1 MSSRLRRST
10 RFALTPAE
18 RALIDDNKHTSTGK
32 KDNKREILKRGGSA
46 DSKSSKKGKPEKEK
60 EKDKEKEKVEKMRE
74 KKNPKRNSESALPDG
89 SGAGTAEPPKKT
101 RKSADSSL
109 SPVTQNRKREGQ
121 TTSAPSIEPQP
132 PAENSVTLPSIY
144 DEAAIDAFF
153 KKNKKRTFRDLLG
166 ESLERDQDSH
176 LIAGAQQLLKDPSS
190 ASTSDAIKQIIGA
203 GSREMSV
210 KEALALNFRNYRV
223 RMPKQRYDALVSG
236 NIISAAMFEPN
247 YGRDDPSL
255 ISPSGVHTPQ
265 QRMNLQEMI
274 TVMQEMG
281 ANPAN
286 PLNLDANEEGNE
298 TSFNLEEFLKS
309 VPFPGKSSK
318 TIAEL
323 LIEMNFREDTFEQSS
338 AAPVTVQEQT
348 PSYLVSNGHKGY
360 PFFPFWKLPTNVS
373 RGYRNVYYVQG
384 IKYVLLNTIMYQDA
398 IIVPMN
404 EPISF
409 RFNDYLFDM
418 SLNDLLIANG
428 ILIHDHTSCR
438 DMLAF
443 LNSCGFAIHHDLSEY
458 LMGTYGPNISGNAA
472 NSKKDLLPISL
483 TPEFPPFV
491 AHKLDYFVLGFG
503 RRYGINEIVDVTQT
517 LSRAP
522 LSHFSSAPA
531 ARVQPPRNPVSAP
544 VQASDS
550 SVPETS
556 IDNEEEG
563 VKNLRRNTV
572 ICAALSSGQK
582 ADIVAERFGITSD
595 EVIEIGKTREEVARQ
610 FTEHYTSLLAERDS
624 SMRAHDLNCSD
635 LVMSH
640 KKRTGKVGIRR
651 TNYVGLNVMM
661 WRFFKD
667 CKDNGICL
675 NGKLLKEQAMLYAK
689 QLGLE
694 NFKGSEGWLDAFKR
708 RHKIDLKAMSGVPVN
723 YEDDVSTKMEYDEE
737 NEGILQFA

>member
-517 LSRAP
+517 
-522 LSHFSSAPA
+522 
-531 ARVQPPRNPVSAP
+531 VS
-544 VQASDS
+544 Q
-550 SVPETS
+550 
-556 IDNEEEG
+556 
-563 VKNLRRNTV
+563 
-572 ICAALSSGQK
+572 
-582 ADIVAERFGITSD
+582 
-595 EVIEIGKTREEVARQ
+595 
-610 FTEHYTSLLAERDS
+610 
-624 SMRAHDLNCSD
+624 
-635 LVMSH
+635 
-640 KKRTGKVGIRR
+640 
-651 TNYVGLNVMM
+651 
-661 WRFFKD
+661 FFK
-667 CKDNGICL
+667 L
-675 NGKLLKEQAMLYAK
+675 
-689 QLGLE
+689 
-694 NFKGSEGWLDAFKR
+694 
-708 RHKIDLKAMSGVPVN
+708 
-723 YEDDVSTKMEYDEE
+723 
-737 NEGILQFA
+737 